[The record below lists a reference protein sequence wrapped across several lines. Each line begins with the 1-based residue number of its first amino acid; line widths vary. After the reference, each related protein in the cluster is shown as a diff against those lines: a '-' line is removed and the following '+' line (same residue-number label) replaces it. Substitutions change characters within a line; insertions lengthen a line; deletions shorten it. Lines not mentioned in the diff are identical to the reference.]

1 MTADVPNAF
10 VQTPMPEAK
19 IGERVMVKVTGTLVK
34 LLVELDHK
42 DTRILLSM
50 RKEGQSSTWKF

>member
-19 IGERVMVKVTGTLVK
+19 IGERAMVKVTGTLVK
-34 LLVELDHK
+34 LLVELDPQRHK
-42 DTRILLSM
+42 DFIVYEKGRPVC
-50 RKEGQSSTWKF
+50 